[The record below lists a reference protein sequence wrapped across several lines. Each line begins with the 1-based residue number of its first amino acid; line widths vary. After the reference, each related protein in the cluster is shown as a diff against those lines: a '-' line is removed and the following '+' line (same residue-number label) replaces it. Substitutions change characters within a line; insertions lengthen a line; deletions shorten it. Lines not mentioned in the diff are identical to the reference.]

1 MNYYNTFVQM
11 NKAPKD
17 SFKDNLQEFV
27 NQKFAASSTFSIDV
41 EEEKEFGSLEF
52 KKIIARVNTLVDAKT
67 GQRINDD
74 YKKIIFPDIDY
85 HPSIGTR
92 YRFDN
97 NIWIVFSTDNI
108 KTATSAVYVR
118 RCNNT
123 INTQDEY
130 GNIHCEPCYI
140 DYKITENQI
149 FRNYSIDVPSGRI
162 YVECQKNKY
171 TQNIAV
177 NTRMIFDEEAYK
189 VRQRSKFDRRNT
201 FDKDSSKMVSFY
213 ADVDN
218 VAEDDNIELG
228 IANYKDYI
236 WRVDTKN
243 IFGVPNELGVLTYK
257 VYLNDEI
264 VETSV
269 KWTSTNPEIA
279 TIDEN
284 GNYNL
289 LKEGDC
295 YFEGTIDKKK
305 DFVERVFVKVKSSY
319 TDIYTT
325 MLFPETSYICLNE
338 TIDYTVYE
346 YKNGQLIDT
355 KFEIECFDAPQKNYY
370 FVTDGNHFSIT
381 NLKSTNDIL
390 LKVKYTNTRTKESKY
405 ILIELG
411 GIV

>member
-1 MNYYNTFVQM
+1 MNYYDTFVQM
-11 NKAPKD
+11 NKSPKD
-17 SFKDNLQEFV
+17 SFKDSLQALV
-27 NQKFAASSTFSIDV
+27 NQKFAVSSTYFSDI
-41 EEEKEFGSLEF
+41 EEEKEFGTLEF
-52 KKIIARVNTLVDAKT
+52 KKIKARVNTLVDAKT

-85 HPSIGTR
+85 QPSIGTR
-92 YRFDN
+92 YRFDDN
-97 NIWIVFSTDNI
+97 VWIVFSTDNI

-123 INTQDEY
+123 INTQDIY

-140 DYKITENQI
+140 DYKVTENQI
-149 FRNYSIDVPSGRI
+149 FRNYSVDVPSGRI
-162 YVECQKNKY
+162 YVECQKNQY

-177 NTRMIFDEEAYK
+177 NTRMLFDEEAYK

-201 FDKDSSKMVSFY
+201 FDKDSSKLVSFY

-218 VAEDDNIELG
+218 LAEDDNIELG

-236 WRVDTKN
+236 WRIDAES
-243 IFGVPNELGVLTYK
+243 IFGIPDEVGTLTYK

-264 VETSV
+264 VDTTV
-269 KWTSTNPEIA
+269 KWISTNPEIA

-284 GNYNL
+284 NNYTL
-289 LKEGDC
+289 LKEGEC
-295 YFEGTIDKKK
+295 YFEGTIEGKEGFIK
-305 DFVERVFVKVKSSY
+305 RVLVKSDSSHID
-319 TDIYTT
+319 TYTT
-325 MLFPETSYICLNE
+325 MLFPETFYICLNE
-338 TIDYTVYE
+338 TINYTIYE

-355 KFEIECFDAPQKNYY
+355 KFEIECFDVPEKNYS

-381 NLKSTNDIL
+381 NLKSVNDVL
-390 LKVKYTNTRTKESKY
+390 LKIKYTNTRSKESRY
-405 ILIELG
+405 ILVELG